1 MICYTGQFSI
11 MGCLRTHRIS
21 LLIITMTILG
31 FCTGL
36 SLREMNLDKETI
48 KLIGY
53 PGQLVFRAIILL
65 VVPLMCTSVI
75 LVSGVTS
82 LKKGDNVRLAG
93 LTLGFFVGLQVFC
106 TAVGMIVAQIVN
118 PDSSFGNS
126 NGVDISRSKEQVE
139 KGQIIDIIL
148 DLFRNAVPKNIFR
161 ATLMQ
166 EVTVLGKSNKHF
178 NVSNSVST
186 NLTTED
192 LINETYSKEVIYVHG
207 ANFIGLM
214 MFSCIFGCA
223 MIVLDDK
230 AAVLKEL
237 IKQINEVIM
246 KIFQYMLWFLLM
258 GMFFWMCEEGLNTQS
273 ILRVLQRLMW
283 YVLIVLGLFVG
294 YQLVLMPLLYFMII
308 RKNPFRF
315 YFNLLPVVLT
325 AFGTASSAATL
336 PVTMRYMEEGN
347 KIHSCIT
354 RFVLPLGMTVHMD
367 GGCLN
372 FPIKTI
378 FVAHWNGVTVDIPT
392 SIVVSLFMVL
402 DIIAAPGI
410 PATPAPVGLLIALK
424 ICGISS
430 PAYIPLIISVE
441 WLIDRFR
448 TTCNVIGDCYVA
460 AFVQKL
466 CKIHQEE
473 ESSTCFP
480 NNCLEV
486 VEEKNVTKLIVR
498 KIK

>member
-126 NGVDISRSKEQVE
+126 NGVDISRSKEQKRCTE
-139 KGQIIDIIL
+139 EYL
-148 DLFRNAVPKNIFR
+148 S
-161 ATLMQ
+161 
-166 EVTVLGKSNKHF
+166 SNF
-178 NVSNSVST
+178 
-186 NLTTED
+186 D
-192 LINETYSKEVIYVHG
+192 
-207 ANFIGLM
+207 AGLM

-486 VEEKNVTKLIVR
+486 VEEKNVTKLLR
-498 KIK
+498 KRVKMTFYLL